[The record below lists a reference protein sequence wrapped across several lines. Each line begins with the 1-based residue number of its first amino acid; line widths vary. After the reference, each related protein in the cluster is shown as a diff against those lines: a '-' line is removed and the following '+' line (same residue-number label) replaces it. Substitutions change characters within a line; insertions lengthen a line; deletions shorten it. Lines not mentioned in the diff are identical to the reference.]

1 MKTKRSKTGFTLVE
15 LLVAVA
21 IVLALGTLT
30 TAVIGRMR
38 DSLRL
43 VRTQHD
49 LREVMVAIQ
58 LYRNDHHGVCPP
70 TRFSC
75 SSGAVFPLP
84 IELLDYG
91 LPAGQGEYG
100 EPTVA
105 MEDAFRS
112 GAGYRYRAVGPAI
125 MNESVLV
132 PNGSRL
138 WVPDGFPSCSGNGGS
153 YRDDLKSSPV
163 LFAVWS
169 AGPDPEAPR
178 FDVPGRLPLPSK
190 YWMKR
195 AGDPGVVM
203 QAQAANGEIVTS
215 H

>member
-1 MKTKRSKTGFTLVE
+1 MRRRRSKSGFTLVE

-21 IVLALGTLT
+21 IVVALGTLT
-30 TAVIGRMR
+30 AATFGRMR

-43 VRTQHD
+43 VRAQHD

-58 LYRNDHHGVCPP
+58 LYRNDHQGVCPP

-84 IELLDYG
+84 VELLDYG
-91 LPAGQGEYG
+91 LPAVKGKFGKPE
-100 EPTVA
+100 VA

-132 PNGSRL
+132 ADGSRL
-138 WVPDGFPSCSGNGGS
+138 WVPDGFPSFSGNSGS
-153 YRDDLKSSPV
+153 YHDNPRSSPV

-169 AGPDPEAPR
+169 AGPDPDSPR
-178 FDVPGRLPLPSK
+178 FDVPGRLPLPEK
-190 YWMKR
+190 YWMER

-203 QAQAANGEIVTS
+203 QARAANGEIVTS